1 MTHSTFIIIFFFS
14 VTDEATC
21 KTFLNTKEE
30 EYLNV
35 NHHYSF
41 LSIKVA
47 SFHSLCVH
55 ILHQILDKPK
65 RVGEKSAFHGHR
77 SL

>member
-1 MTHSTFIIIFFFS
+1 MTHSTFTIFFFFS

-47 SFHSLCVH
+47 SFCVH
-55 ILHQILDKPK
+55 ILHQILGKPK
-65 RVGEKSAFHGHR
+65 RVGEKSAFHSHR